1 MSFGIRKLRTCGY
14 RREHAIEQIA
24 MRNKAKKIVF
34 RLKHSC
40 RVKCYDLWS
49 VWRFRMVLLT
59 YLGRFDML

>member
-1 MSFGIRKLRTCGY
+1 MSFDIKKLRSRGY
-14 RREHAIEQIA
+14 RREHATEQIV

-34 RLKHSC
+34 RLKHRF